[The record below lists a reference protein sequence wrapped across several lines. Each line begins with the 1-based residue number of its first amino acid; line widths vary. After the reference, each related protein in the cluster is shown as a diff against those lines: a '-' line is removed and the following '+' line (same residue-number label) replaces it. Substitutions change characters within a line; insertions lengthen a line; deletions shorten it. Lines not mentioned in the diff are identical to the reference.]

1 MADLTRERMRVQAT
15 LKYKIYTLKSTF
27 KAYKGHGAALRR
39 SDGKVQPFDNSPGLV
54 FIGVFAETVDA
65 TSADKL
71 VNVDLCREVQLEFFE
86 NDATSPVS
94 ASTGIL
100 GACYQLDNH
109 TVTADPEAGS
119 LAGLVWV
126 VDSRGVG
133 IERVSRLED
142 AIRPAG
148 PALSYTSNDAAPAAI
163 VSGAVYDVPT
173 TAANSTITL
182 PAAAPDGTWAI
193 FVADGTKNGHT
204 VQYRDATGPASLT
217 TALTASKRHMVHAQ
231 MSGGKWFANAY
242 VSP

>member
-1 MADLTRERMRVQAT
+1 MADLTRERMRSNRSLKHKQFT
-15 LKYKIYTLKSTF
+15 LTSGKI
-27 KAYKGHGAALRR
+27 AYKGHSAALVRAT
-39 SDGKVQPFDNSPGLV
+39 GKVVPFVDDPGLV
-54 FIGVFAETVDA
+54 FLGVFLETVDA
-65 TSADKL
+65 SAAAKL
-71 VNVDLCREVQLEFFE
+71 VNVDLLREVWIEYFE

-94 ASTGIL
+94 ATTGIL
-100 GACYQLDNH
+100 GPCYMLDNH

-119 LAGLVWV
+119 LAGLVWL
-126 VDSRGVG
+126 VDADGVG

-142 AIRPAG
+142 QIRPAG

-182 PAAAPDGTWAI
+182 PAATPDGTWAI
-193 FVADGTKNGHT
+193 FCADGTKNGHT
-204 VQYRDATGPASLT
+204 VQYRDATGPANLT

-231 MSGGKWFANAY
+231 MAGGKWFANAY